1 MANNVDVYNGDIV
14 SMLPGSQQDPP
25 LYKSISGD
33 GVTDRN
39 SVGEIQAIKLD
50 MTKAGNTFIDLRP
63 IFNANQSD
71 GNIEMPILPFMYGQ
85 QVHLDGFRGEIHGL
99 YPDKKHTFNIDTA
112 LGNTGNIYR
121 FLWPSGVFQ
130 ATGKYVFTFTFIND
144 KTGEKITSKECFFEV
159 EPNLLTMA
167 VNFSEGISPFDSE
180 YERWK
185 AKINA
190 QMSTLQDT
198 LDGISKTASALA
210 DTVSAYTKTVN
221 STVDNAF
228 NKKLGQANNW
238 TAKQTMSEAEIGN
251 LTVDDWFDAK
261 KDLTVEQALH
271 VKGSADLPS
280 NVTLANPILKYESN
294 NLAAGLFPCEGYWFA
309 HTDSSKDVAAWF
321 VNGVTGSYM
330 SFRKFRYTARDGD
343 SNSAL
348 MEIHSNCKIPS
359 SAFGKPVVQFNN
371 GGLEGIDQ
379 TPFVFG
385 NHQLQFDVANNVLK
399 CIGYADGVTND
410 WCIDARMI

>member
-1 MANNVDVYNGDIV
+1 MADNMMLKNVLGDDYQQITGNAKYTNGQLRYFNIDVDQAGKYFFD
-14 SMLPGSQQDPP
+14 L
-25 LYKSISGD
+25 
-33 GVTDRN
+33 TD
-39 SVGEIQAIKLD
+39 A
-50 MTKAGNTFIDLRP
+50 
-63 IFNANQSD
+63 FNASVD
-71 GNIEMPILPFMYGQ
+71 EGNKIIPIRLN
-85 QVHLDGFRGEIHGL
+85 RGGEDINLNGYIISMDGL
-99 YPDKKHTFNIDTA
+99 YPDGETPFSVTSSVVSASPSYIRFNLP
-112 LGNTGNIYR
+112 LG
-121 FLWPSGVFQ
+121 LFQ
-130 ATGKYVFTFTFIND
+130 AVGVYTFQFTFKNAT
-144 KTGEKITSKECFFEV
+144 TGEVLKSHWQFFNV
-159 EPNLLTMA
+159 TQSATNMA
-167 VNFSEGISPFDSE
+167 IDLNNGIKPFDSE
-180 YERWK
+180 YMEWK
-185 AKINA
+185 EKVEN
-190 QMSTLQDT
+190 QVSSLSTSVNTLQGLVDT
-198 LDGISKTASALA
+198 
-210 DTVSAYTKTVN
+210 YTKNVN
-221 STVDNAF
+221 TAVDNAW
-228 NKKLGQANNW
+228 NKKLSQENTW
-238 TAKQTMSEAEIGN
+238 TSKQHFNGGITADNADITN
-251 LTVDDWFDAK
+251 LTVDERFDAK

-280 NVTLANPILKYESN
+280 NVTFANPILQYENN

-385 NHQLQFDVANNVLK
+385 NHQFQFDVSNNALK

>member
-1 MANNVDVYNGDIV
+1 MNNEVDITPLVDTGYVQEVIQEGRNAVFQNGRLAYIILDIDKP
-14 SMLPGSQQDPP
+14 S
-25 LYKSISGD
+25 K
-33 GVTDRN
+33 
-39 SVGEIQAIKLD
+39 
-50 MTKAGNTFIDLRP
+50 TFFDLRSV
-63 IFNANQSD
+63 FNASTGEGGKDLKVMFMNNAVQWQLNGKRVGIIGKYPSGEPFTVTGATNQASSSLIDFIFPQGLFQEAGIYKFQFVISD
-71 GNIEMPILPFMYGQ
+71 DGGNI
-85 QVHLDGFRGEIHGL
+85 
-99 YPDKKHTFNIDTA
+99 
-112 LGNTGNIYR
+112 
-121 FLWPSGVFQ
+121 
-130 ATGKYVFTFTFIND
+130 ATSHY
-144 KTGEKITSKECFFEV
+144 CFFQV
-159 EPNLLTMA
+159 TQSAMSMA
-167 VNFSEGISPFDSE
+167 LDWNNGVNPFDNDYLE
-180 YERWK
+180 WK
-185 AKINA
+185 KKVEDEVTNLSSTIG
-190 QMSTLQDT
+190 TLQ
-198 LDGISKTASALA
+198 
-210 DTVSAYTKTVN
+210 
-221 STVDNAF
+221 STVDTFTSNVNTVTDNAW
-228 NKKLGQANNW
+228 NKKLSQENTW
-238 TAKQTMSEAEIGN
+238 TSKQHFNGGITADNADITN
-251 LTVDDWFDAK
+251 LTVEEWFDAK

-280 NVTLANPILKYESN
+280 NVTFANPILKYESN